1 MDGCENKF
9 KEYVSGKTANFH
21 TLSWFLILFEVSFS
35 VFNLSWFRKSS
46 TSFNKLVVLI
56 LRINLYKLLLGSLK
70 YFMLSHNSS

>member
-35 VFNLSWFRKSS
+35 VYNLR
-46 TSFNKLVVLI
+46 
-56 LRINLYKLLLGSLK
+56 
-70 YFMLSHNSS
+70 